1 MNESVHNPTAMAETE
16 LKPKNKGQFRPGEG
30 GRPKGV
36 QNKLPK
42 EAKEVIAEA
51 ASRLGGVD
59 RLIAWAQQDPLNERA
74 FWASIYPKLLPLTVN
89 ANATITVQRIQRLIV
104 DPKCET

>member
-1 MNESVHNPTAMAETE
+1 MTDLEPI
-16 LKPKNKGQFRPGEG
+16 KPKNTGQFRPGNAG
-30 GRPKGV
+30 KPKGAV
-36 QNKLPK
+36 SKLPR

-51 ASRLGGVD
+51 AGRLGGAD
-59 RLIAWAQQDPLNERA
+59 RLVAWAKEDPLNERA
-74 FWASIYPKLLPLTVN
+74 FWASIFPKLLPLTVN

>member
-1 MNESVHNPTAMAETE
+1 MNESVHNSTDMAE
-16 LKPKNKGQFRPGEG
+16 LNSGVKRSR
-30 GRPKGV
+30 GRPKGA
-36 QNKLPK
+36 KSRLPA
-42 EAKEVIAEA
+42 EAKEVIAA
-51 ASRLGGVD
+51 AAACLGGTE
-59 RLIAWAQQDPLNERA
+59 RLILWAKEDPKNEYA

>member
-1 MNESVHNPTAMAETE
+1 MAEKE
-16 LKPKNKGQFRPGEG
+16 LGILKTAQHKAGEG

>member
-1 MNESVHNPTAMAETE
+1 M
-16 LKPKNKGQFRPGEG
+16 
-30 GRPKGV
+30 
-36 QNKLPK
+36 
-42 EAKEVIAEA
+42 
-51 ASRLGGVD
+51 D

>member
-1 MNESVHNPTAMAETE
+1 MTDLEPIN
-16 LKPKNKGQFRPGEG
+16 PKNTGQFRPGNAG
-30 GRPKGV
+30 KPKGAV
-36 QNKLPK
+36 SKLPR

-51 ASRLGGVD
+51 AGRLGGVD
-59 RLIAWAQQDPLNERA
+59 RLVAWAKEDPLNERA
-74 FWASIYPKLLPLTVN
+74 FWASIFPKLLPLTVN